1 MKEAESEQSGLSFRD
16 WLYLGEG
23 RVGLIRRL
31 TALCC
36 LPSLLLVW
44 NWSRGV
50 GGPYIVPAW
59 RFGDT
64 FLAPPLPPAPFN
76 AFIFILTAASC
87 LWLFLGGKKKIF
99 VLLPTLVLAY
109 YCSVERVAFMC
120 HFVVMIFIYMV
131 ALCFHH
137 EKSRSATR
145 RIIQLAVAGCYG
157 FAVLGRLT
165 SPTHLSGLSFKYA
178 VGTGWAANHLFVDF
192 YKYLG
197 TIDWIWMPFSLL
209 VIVLEIFLCLGFFFK
224 KTRKIAFLLGVLL
237 HVGIAITL
245 TESLIIYSLIMIT
258 GYLAFFDGQEETEP
272 QAKPPASLETALA
285 VAFLVMMA
293 AIPLRIY
300 FYPGRPASTLC
311 LTDKEPW
318 TFHMFMLKQDT
329 IDVTVRFKDEGGTW
343 HKVPIKGRMQYTSA
357 DSDLYSMIAYLFRV
371 HPEARAVEAKI
382 KLKLNDWYQC
392 KEASGERGGKIR
404 IKVTNDW
411 PSKRPQ

>member
-1 MKEAESEQSGLSFRD
+1 MKEAESDQSAFSFRD

-64 FLAPPLPPAPFN
+64 FLAPPLPPAPVN
-76 AFIFILTAASC
+76 AFVFILAAASC
-87 LWLFLGGKKKIF
+87 LWLCLGGKKKIF

-109 YCSVERVAFMC
+109 YCSIERVAFMC

-209 VIVLEIFLCLGFFFK
+209 VIVLEIFLCLGFFFE
-224 KTRKIAFLLGVLL
+224 KTRRIAFALGVLL

-245 TESLIIYSLIMIT
+245 TETLIIYSLIMLT
-258 GYLAFFDGQEETEP
+258 GYLAFFDGLEETEP
-272 QAKPPASLETALA
+272 EARRPARLETAMAVVFLA
-285 VAFLVMMA
+285 MMA
-293 AIPLRIY
+293 VIPLRVY

-311 LTDKEPW
+311 LTDREPW

-329 IDVTVRFKDEGGTW
+329 IDVDVRFQDEHGDW
-343 HKVPIKGRMQYTSA
+343 HKVPITGRMQYTSA
-357 DSDLYSMIAYLFRV
+357 DSDLYSMIAYLFRI
-371 HPEARAVEAKI
+371 HPEARAVEAKV
-382 KLKLNDWYQC
+382 KLKLNDWYQY
-392 KEASGERGGKIR
+392 KEATAERGGKTRIR
-404 IKVTNDW
+404 VTNER
-411 PSKRPQ
+411 PSEHP